1 MLENL
6 AFWLVA
12 CLVTPLQGP
21 LMHTCACS
29 APAHCSWLDL
39 LNSESV
45 FFDLFSYFFKWI
57 FEFQSPMICRMLSNQ
72 IYFFLN
78 INYLLREPVLQSK
91 CSISELVYL
100 TLFGMG
106 EGIFFIPLDW
116 HFLAE
121 FLSKLFIL
129 FWRWKLTLI
138 GLFWQTCPACWAFYK
153 MHLALKTVTFFLEN
167 VGVKRVKQMTN
178 LEQQFRD
185 EFVSKNIL
193 SCKTARYIFILFSD
207 MLMYIFL
214 LFSRYV
220 ELVLCWTEEVLHEKM
235 SKKGMKL
242 GMNL

>member
-1 MLENL
+1 MVGFNFWKIMSTGAWEFGILVGCMLSDSSARAVNAHVRLQCTCTLFMVRFAE
-6 AFWLVA
+6 FWI
-12 CLVTPLQGP
+12 Q
-21 LMHTCACS
+21 
-29 APAHCSWLDL
+29 
-39 LNSESV
+39 

-153 MHLALKTVTFFLEN
+153 MHLGGAKDGHFFSW
-167 VGVKRVKQMTN
+167 K
-178 LEQQFRD
+178 
-185 EFVSKNIL
+185 
-193 SCKTARYIFILFSD
+193 C
-207 MLMYIFL
+207 
-214 LFSRYV
+214 
-220 ELVLCWTEEVLHEKM
+220 CC
-235 SKKGMKL
+235 KKG
-242 GMNL
+242 